1 MIRARV
7 APPMDFELTSDQAM
21 VRKAA
26 REIAQRTF
34 GPVAARHDRDE
45 TFPFDEWRVFGQQGW
60 LGMWIPDAY
69 GGTKLDAVSAILALE
84 EFSRADPGMG
94 LAVMSTTFG
103 SGLLK
108 ELASEEIKRSY
119 LPRVAKGEAIMGT
132 AVTESGAG
140 SDMASI
146 TTTAVRE
153 ADHWVLNGS
162 KAFVTNGS
170 IADFLLVAAITDPA
184 ADKHARISLFLVGTK
199 DEGFE
204 ARKMHG
210 KLGIRASDTADV
222 RFEGVRVPVENM
234 IGGEGMGFMSILT
247 YFNEARIATAAQ
259 AVGVAQ
265 GALDLAVN
273 YARKREAF
281 GRPIARHQLI
291 MEKIARMRT
300 LTDCA
305 RLLTLRAGSLGE
317 KGLAEPAHAS
327 MAKWFAGDV
336 AVKVTDEAVQIH
348 GGAGYMTE
356 TPVGRFHRAAKI
368 YDIFEGTKE
377 IHKLVI
383 GGMTLAE

>member
-1 MIRARV
+1 MEFR
-7 APPMDFELTSDQAM
+7 LTDEQAA

-26 REIAQRTF
+26 RELALKVFT
-34 GPVAARHDRDE
+34 PVAAQHDREE
-45 TFPFDEWRVFGQQGW
+45 TFPFEAWKIFAQQGW
-60 LGMWIPDAY
+60 LGMWIPNEY

-84 EFSRADPGMG
+84 EFSRVDPGMG
-94 LAVMSTTFG
+94 LAVMSATFG

-108 ELASEEIKRSY
+108 ELGSEELKRKY

-132 AVTESGAG
+132 AVTEAGAG

-146 TTTAVRE
+146 TTRAVR
-153 ADHWVLNGS
+153 DGDGWRLDGS
-162 KAFVTNGS
+162 KTFVTNGS
-170 IADFLLVAAITDPA
+170 IADFLVVAAVTDPD
-184 ADKHARISLFLVGTK
+184 ADKYSRLSLFVVDT
-199 DEGFE
+199 DVPGFE
-204 ARKMHG
+204 AHKIRG
-210 KLGIRASDTADV
+210 KLGIRASDTAEV
-222 RFEGVRVPVENM
+222 RFTDVRVPLENL
-234 IGGEGMGFMSILT
+234 IGGEGMGFMAILT
-247 YFNEARIATAAQ
+247 YFNEARVATAAQ

-265 GALDLAVN
+265 GALDLAIDH
-273 YARKREAF
+273 ARTRETF
-281 GRPIARHQLI
+281 GKPIARHQLI

-317 KGLAEPAHAS
+317 EGLAEPAHAS

-336 AVKVTDEAVQIH
+336 AVKVADEAVQIH
-348 GGAGYMTE
+348 GGYGYINE
-356 TPVGRFHRAAKI
+356 TAVERFYRDAKI